1 MIIGYQKLVYIF
13 KNNIKF
19 PFVPRIYFNIAEQI
33 IAYKLIPTNRTTL
46 HTHEAAKK
54 EKINI
59 LMMNSVS
66 HQLIDVINKHFF

>member
-46 HTHEAAKK
+46 HTRSS
-54 EKINI
+54 EKRKNKYTHDEFSQSSIN
-59 LMMNSVS
+59 
-66 HQLIDVINKHFF
+66 